1 MNIIYF
7 CVVLPDDD
15 FNFFKLS
22 ILQFSKVNDYD
33 FKFYIYS
40 YYKIDFL
47 EHDPRFIIKDLKD
60 LKSSKY
66 KLSCN
71 RYLMIFKFFEL
82 SKIHKNSYICY
93 VSYSLFCLKSLK
105 PVFDTLKIS
114 DKTSEKIQN
123 GIVLAGV
130 RDYQGEQCSE
140 YYRLY
145 ARKYLSIR
153 AETYL
158 SSSIIFTKG
167 FHIYREEFKQFL
179 ETCPDDLLNPEMDF
193 INWYFKNKIQYL
205 DDSVCIN
212 YTNNNLKDFY
222 SYDYN
227 TDFKPTA
234 ILCDYVKYIDA
245 SIIIKIFDDFKYV
258 YNIINELNKE
268 CNLLGIIEK
277 INDTKIIIGKCMEDL
292 KDKDLF
298 TRRHILRSSD

>member
-7 CVVLPDDD
+7 CVVLSDDD

-60 LKSSKY
+60 LKPSKY
-66 KLSCN
+66 RIKTN
-71 RYLMIFKFFEL
+71 NYITIFKFFEL

-93 VSYSLFCLKSLK
+93 VSYSLFCLKSLL
-105 PVFDTLKIS
+105 PLFNNLKIN
-114 DKTSEKIQN
+114 ENI
-123 GIVLAGV
+123 IIAGV

-167 FHIYREEFKQFL
+167 FHIYRHEFKQFL

-222 SYDYN
+222 AYDFS
-227 TDFKPTA
+227 TDFKPTG
-234 ILCDYVKYIDA
+234 IPYDYVKYLDTAIV
-245 SIIIKIFDDFKYV
+245 IKLFKDFEIVNVSK
-258 YNIINELNKE
+258 ELCKE
-268 CNLLGIIEK
+268 CGLSVIIE
-277 INDTKIIIGKCMEDL
+277 DTKKVIEKCKNEIC
-292 KDKDLF
+292 DKDIF
-298 TRRHILRSSD
+298 IRRHILRSSD

>member
-1 MNIIYF
+1 MNIVYF
-7 CVVLPDDD
+7 SVVLPDDD

-47 EHDPRFIIKDLKD
+47 EHDNRFIIKDLKE
-60 LKSSKY
+60 LSPSKY
-66 KLSCN
+66 RIKTN
-71 RYLMIFKFFEL
+71 NYITIFKFFEF
-82 SKIHKNSYICY
+82 SKKFKNSYICY
-93 VSYSLFCLKSLK
+93 ISYSLFCLKSLK

-167 FHIYREEFKQFL
+167 FHIYRHEFKQFL

-222 SYDYN
+222 AYDFS
-227 TDFKPTA
+227 TDFKPTG
-234 ILCDYVKYIDA
+234 IPYDYVKYIDTA
-245 SIIIKIFDDFKYV
+245 IVIKLFKDFEIADKIIK
-258 YNIINELNKE
+258 ELCKE
-268 CNLLGIIEK
+268 CSLSDIIVETKKVIEK
-277 INDTKIIIGKCMEDL
+277 CKNEIC
-292 KDKDLF
+292 DKDIF
-298 TRRHILRSSD
+298 IRRHILRSSD

>member
-1 MNIIYF
+1 MNIVYF
-7 CVVLPDDD
+7 SVVLPDDD

-22 ILQFSKVNDYD
+22 ILQFSKVNEYD

-47 EHDPRFIIKDLKD
+47 EHDNRFIIKDLKE
-60 LKSSKY
+60 LSPSKY
-66 KLSCN
+66 RIKTN
-71 RYLMIFKFFEL
+71 NYITIFKFFEL

-93 VSYSLFCLKSLK
+93 VSYSLFCLKSLL
-105 PVFDTLKIS
+105 PLFNNLKIN
-114 DKTSEKIQN
+114 ENI
-123 GIVLAGV
+123 IIAGV
-130 RDYQGEQCSE
+130 RDYQGEECSE

-153 AETYL
+153 AENYM
-158 SSSIIFTKG
+158 SSSILITKG
-167 FHIYREEFKQFL
+167 FHVYRHIFKEFI
-179 ETCPDDLLNPEMDF
+179 ENCPNDLLNPEMDF

-222 SYDYN
+222 SYDFS
-227 TDFKPTA
+227 TDFKPTG
-234 ILCDYVKYIDA
+234 IPYDYVKYIDA

-277 INDTKIIIGKCMEDL
+277 INNTKIIIGKCMEDL

>member
-15 FNFFKLS
+15 FDFFKLS

-40 YYKIDFL
+40 YHKIDFL
-47 EHDPRFIIKDLKD
+47 EYDNRFIIKDLKE
-60 LKSSKY
+60 LSPSKY
-66 KLSCN
+66 RIKTN
-71 RYLMIFKFFEL
+71 NYITIFKFFEL

-93 VSYSLFCLKSLK
+93 VSYSLFCLKSLL
-105 PVFDTLKIS
+105 PLFNNLKIN
-114 DKTSEKIQN
+114 ENI
-123 GIVLAGV
+123 IIAGV
-130 RDYQGEQCSE
+130 RDYQGEECSQ

-153 AETYL
+153 AENYM
-158 SSSIIFTKG
+158 SSSILITKG
-167 FHIYREEFKQFL
+167 FHVYRHIFKEFI
-179 ETCPDDLLNPEMDF
+179 ENCPNDLLNPELDF

-222 SYDYN
+222 AYDFS

-268 CNLLGIIEK
+268 CNLLSIIEK

-298 TRRHILRSSD
+298 TRRHILHSSD

>member
-7 CVVLPDDD
+7 SVVLPDDD

-22 ILQFSKVNDYD
+22 ILQFSKVNVYD

-71 RYLMIFKFFEL
+71 RYLMIFKFFEF
-82 SKIHKNSYICY
+82 SKKFKNSYICY

-105 PVFDTLKIS
+105 PVFETLKIS

-167 FHIYREEFKQFL
+167 FHIYRDEFKQFL
-179 ETCPDDLLNPEMDF
+179 ETCPDDLLNPELDF

-205 DDSVCIN
+205 DNTVCAN
-212 YTNNNLKDFY
+212 YTCNDLSSIYAYDF
-222 SYDYN
+222 S
-227 TDFKPTA
+227 TDFKPTG
-234 ILCDYVKYIDA
+234 IPYDYVKYLDTAIVNKLFKDFEIA
-245 SIIIKIFDDFKYV
+245 DKSIKD
-258 YNIINELNKE
+258 LCKE
-268 CNLLGIIEK
+268 YGLTDIIEE
-277 INDTKIIIGKCMEDL
+277 TKKVIEKCKNEIC
-292 KDKDLF
+292 DKDIF
-298 TRRHILRSSD
+298 IRRHILHSSD

>member
-47 EHDPRFIIKDLKD
+47 EHDNRFIIKDLKD

-205 DDSVCIN
+205 DNTVCAN
-212 YTNNNLKDFY
+212 YTCNDLSSIYAYDF
-222 SYDYN
+222 S
-227 TDFKPTA
+227 TDFKPTG
-234 ILCDYVKYIDA
+234 IPYDYVKYLDA

-298 TRRHILRSSD
+298 TRRHILHSSD

>member
-60 LKSSKY
+60 LKPSKY
-66 KLSCN
+66 KLNCN

-93 VSYSLFCLKSLK
+93 VSYSLFCFKSLK
-105 PVFDTLKIS
+105 PVFETLKIS

-153 AETYL
+153 VETYL

-167 FHIYREEFKQFL
+167 FHIYRDEFKQFL

-205 DDSVCIN
+205 DNTVCAN
-212 YTNNNLKDFY
+212 YTCNDLNSIYAYDF
-222 SYDYN
+222 S
-227 TDFKPTA
+227 TDFKPTG
-234 ILCDYVKYIDA
+234 IPYDFVKYLDT

-268 CNLLGIIEK
+268 CNLLSIIEK
-277 INDTKIIIGKCMEDL
+277 INDTKIIIDKCMEDL

>member
-105 PVFDTLKIS
+105 PVFETLKIS

-153 AETYL
+153 VETYL

-167 FHIYREEFKQFL
+167 FHIYRDEFKQFL

-205 DDSVCIN
+205 DNTVCAN
-212 YTNNNLKDFY
+212 YTCNDLNSIYAYDF
-222 SYDYN
+222 S
-227 TDFKPTA
+227 TDFKPTG
-234 ILCDYVKYIDA
+234 IPYDFVKYLDT

-268 CNLLGIIEK
+268 CNLLSIIEK
-277 INDTKIIIGKCMEDL
+277 INDTKIIIDKCMEDL

>member
-93 VSYSLFCLKSLK
+93 ISYSLFCLKSLL
-105 PVFDTLKIS
+105 PLFNNLKIN
-114 DKTSEKIQN
+114 ENI
-123 GIVLAGV
+123 IIAGV
-130 RDYQGEQCSE
+130 RDYQGEECSQ

-153 AETYL
+153 AENYMA
-158 SSSIIFTKG
+158 SSILITKG
-167 FHIYREEFKQFL
+167 FHVYRHIFKEFI
-179 ETCPDDLLNPEMDF
+179 ENCPNDLLNPELDF
-193 INWYFKNKIQYL
+193 INWNFKNKIQYL

-222 SYDYN
+222 SYDFS
-227 TDFKPTA
+227 TDFKPTG
-234 ILCDYVKYIDA
+234 IPYDYVKYIDA
-245 SIIIKIFDDFKYV
+245 SIIIKIFDDFKYA

>member
-1 MNIIYF
+1 MNIVYF
-7 CVVLPDDD
+7 SVVLPDDD

-47 EHDPRFIIKDLKD
+47 EHDNRFIIKDLKD

-66 KLSCN
+66 KLNCN
-71 RYLMIFKFFEL
+71 RYLMIFKFFEF
-82 SKIHKNSYICY
+82 SKKIKNSYICY
-93 VSYSLFCLKSLK
+93 ISYSLFCLKSLK
-105 PVFDTLKIS
+105 PVFETLKIT

-158 SSSIIFTKG
+158 SSSILITNG
-167 FHIYREEFKQFL
+167 FHVYRHIFKEFI
-179 ETCPDDLLNPEMDF
+179 ENCPNDLLNPEMDF

-205 DDSVCIN
+205 DNTVCAN
-212 YTNNNLKDFY
+212 YTCDDLSSIYAYDF
-222 SYDYN
+222 S
-227 TDFKPTA
+227 TDFKPTG
-234 ILCDYVKYIDA
+234 IPYDYVKYLDTAIVNKLFKDFEIA
-245 SIIIKIFDDFKYV
+245 DKSIK
-258 YNIINELNKE
+258 ELCKE
-268 CNLLGIIEK
+268 CGLSDIIDETKKVIEK
-277 INDTKIIIGKCMEDL
+277 CKNEIC
-292 KDKDLF
+292 DKDIF
-298 TRRHILRSSD
+298 IRRHILHSSD

>member
-93 VSYSLFCLKSLK
+93 VSYSLFCFKSLK
-105 PVFDTLKIS
+105 PVFETLKIS

-153 AETYL
+153 VETYL

-167 FHIYREEFKQFL
+167 FHIYRHEFKQFL

-205 DDSVCIN
+205 DNTVCAN
-212 YTNNNLKDFY
+212 YTCNDLNSIYAYDF
-222 SYDYN
+222 S
-227 TDFKPTA
+227 TDFKPTG
-234 ILCDYVKYIDA
+234 IPYDFVKYLDT

-268 CNLLGIIEK
+268 CNLLSIIEK
-277 INDTKIIIGKCMEDL
+277 INDTKIIIDKCMEDL

>member
-1 MNIIYF
+1 MNIVYF
-7 CVVLPDDD
+7 SVVLPDDD

-47 EHDPRFIIKDLKD
+47 EHDNRFIIKDLKD
-60 LKSSKY
+60 LKPSKY
-66 KLSCN
+66 KLNCN
-71 RYLMIFKFFEL
+71 RYIMIFKFFEL

-93 VSYSLFCLKSLK
+93 ISYSLFCLKSLL
-105 PVFDTLKIS
+105 PLFNNLKIN
-114 DKTSEKIQN
+114 ENI
-123 GIVLAGV
+123 IIAGV
-130 RDYQGEQCSE
+130 RDYQGEECSQ

-153 AETYL
+153 AENYMA
-158 SSSIIFTKG
+158 SSILITKG
-167 FHIYREEFKQFL
+167 FHVYRHIFKEFI
-179 ETCPDDLLNPEMDF
+179 ENCPNDLLNPELDF
-193 INWYFKNKIQYL
+193 INWNFKNKIQYL

-222 SYDYN
+222 SYDFS
-227 TDFKPTA
+227 TDFKPTG
-234 ILCDYVKYIDA
+234 IPYDYVKYIDA

-258 YNIINELNKE
+258 YNIIDELNKE

-298 TRRHILRSSD
+298 TRRHILHTSD

>member
-47 EHDPRFIIKDLKD
+47 EHDNRFIIKDLKD
-60 LKSSKY
+60 LKPSKY
-66 KLSCN
+66 KLNCN
-71 RYLMIFKFFEL
+71 RYIMIFKFFEL

-93 VSYSLFCLKSLK
+93 ISYSLFCLKSLL
-105 PVFDTLKIS
+105 PLFNNLKIN
-114 DKTSEKIQN
+114 ENI
-123 GIVLAGV
+123 IIAGV
-130 RDYQGEQCSE
+130 RDYQGEECSQ

-153 AETYL
+153 AENYMA
-158 SSSIIFTKG
+158 SSILITKG
-167 FHIYREEFKQFL
+167 FHVYRHIFKEFI
-179 ETCPDDLLNPEMDF
+179 ENCPNDLLNPELDF
-193 INWYFKNKIQYL
+193 INWNFKNKIQYL

-222 SYDYN
+222 SYDFS
-227 TDFKPTA
+227 TDFKPTG
-234 ILCDYVKYIDA
+234 IPYDYVKYIDA

-258 YNIINELNKE
+258 YNIIDELNKE

-298 TRRHILRSSD
+298 TRRHILHTSD

>member
-47 EHDPRFIIKDLKD
+47 EHDNRFIIKDLKD
-60 LKSSKY
+60 LKPSKY
-66 KLSCN
+66 KLNCN
-71 RYLMIFKFFEL
+71 RYIMIFKFFEL

-93 VSYSLFCLKSLK
+93 ISYSLFCLKSLL
-105 PVFDTLKIS
+105 PLFNNLKIN
-114 DKTSEKIQN
+114 ENI
-123 GIVLAGV
+123 IIAGV
-130 RDYQGEQCSE
+130 RDYQGEECSQ

-153 AETYL
+153 AENYMA
-158 SSSIIFTKG
+158 SSILITKG
-167 FHIYREEFKQFL
+167 FHVYRHIFKEFI
-179 ETCPDDLLNPEMDF
+179 ENCPNDLLNPELDF
-193 INWYFKNKIQYL
+193 INWNFKNKIQYL

-222 SYDYN
+222 SYDFS
-227 TDFKPTA
+227 TDFKPTG
-234 ILCDYVKYIDA
+234 IPYDYVKYIDA
-245 SIIIKIFDDFKYV
+245 SIIIKIFDDFKYA

>member
-1 MNIIYF
+1 MNIVYF
-7 CVVLPDDD
+7 SVVLPDDD

-22 ILQFSKVNDYD
+22 ILQFSKVNVYD

-47 EHDPRFIIKDLKD
+47 HDPRFIIKDLKE
-60 LKSSKY
+60 LSPSKY
-66 KLSCN
+66 RIKTN
-71 RYLMIFKFFEL
+71 NYITIFKFFEL

-93 VSYSLFCLKSLK
+93 ISYSLFCLKSLL
-105 PVFDTLKIS
+105 PLFNNLKIN
-114 DKTSEKIQN
+114 ENI
-123 GIVLAGV
+123 IIAGV
-130 RDYQGEQCSE
+130 RDYQGEECSQ

-153 AETYL
+153 AENYMA
-158 SSSIIFTKG
+158 SSILITKG
-167 FHIYREEFKQFL
+167 FHVYRHIFKEFI
-179 ETCPDDLLNPEMDF
+179 ENCPNDLLNPELDF
-193 INWYFKNKIQYL
+193 INWNFKNKIQYL

-222 SYDYN
+222 SYDFS
-227 TDFKPTA
+227 TDFKPTG
-234 ILCDYVKYIDA
+234 IPYDYVKYIDA
-245 SIIIKIFDDFKYV
+245 SIIIKIFDDFKYA
-258 YNIINELNKE
+258 YNIIDELNKE